1 MYGHVVQRVVRRLPT
16 SESGLEHHPFVDP
29 PVAVE
34 IPCDFFESIAGID
47 FTHESDSPHI
57 HAEDW
62 YPVRDGRMH
71 PAQDRTVAADG
82 DDQVCVAQSIAR
94 LVASDR
100 SFVGAPPTT
109 PTFVFRGD
117 LGGEVCS
124 PRQQAVMDN
133 TDFVETVQVTP
144 SSRRVDG
151 AASCSRSDQT
161 IVRES
166 SINCKINHGTTP
178 KMIDPTTPTATA
190 AISPVLGLIGSAS
203 FVSPNKIN
211 PTIRR

>member
-1 MYGHVVQRVVRRLPT
+1 MYGHVIQRVVRRLPA
-16 SESGLEHHPFVDP
+16 SKSGLEHHPFVDAS
-29 PVAVE
+29 VAVE
-34 IPCDFFESIAGID
+34 IPGDFFESITGID
-47 FTHESDSPHI
+47 FTHESDSPHV

-62 YPVRDGRMH
+62 YSVRNGRMH
-71 PAQDRTVAADG
+71 PTQNRAVSADG
-82 DDQVCVAQSIAR
+82 DDQICVAQTITR
-94 LVASDR
+94 FVASNR
-100 SFVGAPPTT
+100 SFVGAPPMT

-124 PRQQAVMDN
+124 PGQQAVMDN
-133 TDFVETVQVTP
+133 TDFVEIVQVTP
-144 SSRRVDG
+144 SRRRVDG

-178 KMIDPTTPTATA
+178 KMIDPTTPNATA
-190 AISPVLGLIGSAS
+190 AISPVPGFIGSAS